1 VERREVLIALLL
13 LVGACARGGDGQA
26 LMTPFDAEKA
36 VGAVTAVWRPSGE
49 ERGFHAATRLDEPE
63 VGFRYRVDARSDLDD
78 KLFVRLDR
86 FALVDADGLALGTD
100 EATVGCTLAPG
111 RTEGVLAGTVWLSK
125 AVAERVHGF
134 QLRRFAVPLG
144 TRGRALYR
152 EWALE
157 GRPGDDAAIDAE
169 IASYAAAAP
178 CAAP

>member
-26 LMTPFDAEKA
+26 LMTPFDTEKA

-49 ERGFHAATRLDEPE
+49 ERGFDAATRLNEPE
-63 VGFRYRVDARSDLDD
+63 VGFRYRLDARSDLDD
-78 KLFVRLDR
+78 KLFVRLEA

-100 EATVGCTLAPG
+100 DASVGCTLAPG
-111 RTEGVLAGTVWLSK
+111 RTEGVLAGTVWVPKS
-125 AVAERVHGF
+125 AVQHVDGFRV
-134 QLRRFAVPLG
+134 RRLVVPLG
-144 TRGRALYR
+144 ERGRALYR

-157 GRPGDDAAIDAE
+157 GRPGDAAAIDGE